1 MLYALHMLVN
11 TLAKQVQGLYHKY
24 GPTFSTLIYGQSA
37 RYMYAGYKPE
47 WSKKQVTVQTEKSRL
62 VRCYYI
68 SGFK

>member
-1 MLYALHMLVN
+1 MLYTLRMLVN

-24 GPTFSTLIYGQSA
+24 GPTFSTLIYGQST
-37 RYMYAGYKPE
+37 RYAGHKPE

-68 SGFK
+68 SGLK